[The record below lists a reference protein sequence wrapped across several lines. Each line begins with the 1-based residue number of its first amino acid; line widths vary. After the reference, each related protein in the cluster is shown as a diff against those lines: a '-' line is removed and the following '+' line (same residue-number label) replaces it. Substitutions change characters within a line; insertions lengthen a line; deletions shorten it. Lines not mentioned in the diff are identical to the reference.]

1 MKLEQIDNKFFKGLE
16 KKKNEMKTKSSIFLI
31 ASIMTVF
38 GIMMIPDDISA
49 ETNQN
54 SITVIPINEKISLQ
68 KTVTTM
74 SIPQENTLPWGT
86 VKGTAFDYVERY
98 PVIIQFYK
106 GEDPVHVAQ
115 VDVKGDGSYEYK
127 FRVRSLDSSTGEF
140 LNIFEGDYTVKI
152 FRVIPNTNYLV

>member
-1 MKLEQIDNKFFKGLE
+1 MNS
-16 KKKNEMKTKSSIFLI
+16 KSSIFLI
-31 ASIMTVF
+31 ASIMTIF
-38 GIMMIPDDISA
+38 SIMMIPDDISA

-54 SITVIPINEKISLQ
+54 SITVTPIDEMISLQ

-74 SIPQENTLPWGT
+74 IVPENNTLPWGT
-86 VKGTAFDYVERY
+86 VYGSAFDYVERY

-127 FRVRSLDSSTGEF
+127 FRVRSVDNNTGEAID
-140 LNIFEGDYTVKI
+140 IFEGQYTVKI
-152 FRVIPNTNYLV
+152 FKVIHNQNELV